1 MRIFFR
7 GLAYFIVGLIIG
19 YAFGLGLTFLFG
31 IVLTGSGE
39 LIWSAPLAIGLGL
52 STGIATLSWGVSG
65 YSQLTKGFVYST
77 VSGLIGYSLGVIVD
91 YFVSGSLNISG
102 SVASAFTLLFGF
114 AAFFFGLYGYHGITR
129 GLVFQVIGTLVGALF
144 VTLIRLLMGLTA
156 TGSFLF
162 TEPAWVFGAL
172 VGVVSFFF
180 GVGVMDDWVKWARG
194 MDTPDHHEDEPG
206 WQKYF
211 GVSLD
216 HKVIGI
222 QYTVTALF
230 LLAVGGTFAMI
241 FRTELAESQLQFLTT
256 TFRLFNQTGPQ
267 IYNTLMS
274 LHGMI
279 MIVSILLGISGIMNY
294 VVPLLLGAHDM
305 AFPRMNAFAYW
316 VSVPASVLL
325 LMALVL
331 GGFDTGWTGYP
342 PLSARAPVG
351 VQMFFLGVFTAGWSS
366 ILGALNV
373 IATILR
379 MRAKGMTPFRMPI
392 LVWASLATSIIAL
405 TATQLIGLSFQL
417 VLFQRLLDMGFF
429 DPAKGG
435 NPVLFQHLFWFYSH
449 PAVYVFVLPGLGVI
463 SELLPVF
470 VRKPLFGYRWVAM
483 SSLGIALV
491 GFVVW
496 AHHMFTSGMN
506 EYLRVPFMYS
516 TMLVAVPTGV
526 KFFSWVAT
534 IWGGK
539 IETPT
544 PMLFVLASIIVFL
557 FGGVTGPPNA
567 MVALDLHLHD
577 TYWVVGHFHDTI
589 FGGFVF
595 PFFAAI
601 YYWFPKAT
609 GRRMN
614 EFWGKVH
621 FWIMTPSFLGLTLG
635 MMFIGLRGMRRRIVD
650 YDTNLLGDRIYF
662 NLLGHDFRLI
672 DASHLF
678 LTICGFLIALSILI
692 FFINFFRSMTHGE
705 PATGNVWNS
714 RSPEWQVPSPMPAH
728 NYEVPFEVVG
738 EPYDY
743 GLPGSKFVEFAATKA
758 GKH

>member
-1 MRIFFR
+1 MSEEFMNRNPLRRAFLFLVVA
-7 GLAYFIVGLIIG
+7 GAVGYG
-19 YAFGLGLTFLFG
+19 VGLGLDFVVTK
-31 IVLTGSGE
+31 
-39 LIWSAPLAIGLGL
+39 
-52 STGIATLSWGVSG
+52 TLN
-65 YSQLTKGFVYST
+65 F
-77 VSGLIGYSLGVIVD
+77 
-91 YFVSGSLNISG
+91 SG
-102 SVASAFTLLFGF
+102 SVASAFTLLLGF
-114 AAFFFGLYGYHGITR
+114 TAFFFGLYGYRGITR
-129 GLVFQVIGTLVGALF
+129 GLVWQVAGTLIGALL
-144 VTLIRLLMGLTA
+144 VTGVRALMGA
-156 TGSFLF
+156 APIFGSFLF
-162 TEPAWVFGAL
+162 SEPAWVFGAL
-172 VGVVSFFF
+172 AGVVSFLV

-194 MDTPDHHEDEPG
+194 MDTREHHEDEPG

-211 GVSLD
+211 SVSLD

-230 LLAVGGTFAMI
+230 LISIGGTFALI
-241 FRTELAESQLQFLTT
+241 FRTELAASELQFLTT

-267 IYNTLMS
+267 LYNTLMS
-274 LHGMI
+274 LHGII
-279 MIVSILLGISGIMNY
+279 MIVSILLGISGIINY
-294 VVPLLLGAHDM
+294 AVPFLVGAHDM

-316 VSVPASVLL
+316 VAVPASVLL

-342 PLSARAPVG
+342 PLSTRAPVG
-351 VQMFFLGVFTAGWSS
+351 MQMFFLGVFTAGWSS

-373 IATILR
+373 IATVIR
-379 MRAKGMTPFRMPI
+379 MRAKGMTAMRMPI
-392 LVWASLATSIIAL
+392 FVWAGIATSIIAL

-417 VLFQRLLDMGFF
+417 VMFQRLFGMGFF
-429 DPAKGG
+429 DAAKGG

-449 PAVYVFVLPGLGVI
+449 PAVYVFVLPGLGII

-470 VRKPLFGYRWVAM
+470 VRKPLFGYRWIAM
-483 SSLGIALV
+483 SSLAIALV

-539 IETPT
+539 IVTPT
-544 PMLFVLASIIVFL
+544 PMLFTLGAIVVFL
-557 FGGVTGPPNA
+557 LGGITGPPNA

-595 PFFAAI
+595 PFFAAL
-601 YYWFPKAT
+601 YFWFPKAT

-621 FWIMTPSFLGLTLG
+621 FWLMTPSFLVLTFG

-650 YDTNLLGDRIYF
+650 YDPALNFDAT
-662 NLLGHDFRLI
+662 HLI
-672 DASHLF
+672 
-678 LTICGFLIALSILI
+678 LTICAFAIALSVLI
-692 FFINFFRSMTHGE
+692 FFINFFYSIKNGE
-705 PATGNVWNS
+705 KAEGNLWNS
-714 RSPEWQVPSPMPAH
+714 RSPEWQVPSPMPVH
-728 NYEVPFEVVG
+728 NYDVPFEVVG

-743 GLPGSKFVEFAATKA
+743 GLPGSKYVEFASGT
-758 GKH
+758 GKKH

>member
-1 MRIFFR
+1 MRR
-7 GLAYFIVGLIIG
+7 ANSVWSALLLLLLGGAIG
-19 YAFGLGLTFLFG
+19 YG
-31 IVLTGSGE
+31 
-39 LIWSAPLAIGLGL
+39 IGLGIDML
-52 STGIATLSWGVSG
+52 VSG
-65 YSQLTKGFVYST
+65 T
-77 VSGLIGYSLGVIVD
+77 
-91 YFVSGSLNISG
+91 LNFSG
-102 SVASAFTLLFGF
+102 SVAAAFALLIGVS
-114 AAFFFGLYGYHGITR
+114 AFFFGLYGYRGITR
-129 GLVFQVIGTLVGALF
+129 GLVWQVAGTLIGGL
-144 VTLIRLLMGLTA
+144 LITGIRAAMGLDTF
-156 TGSFLF
+156 GVFLF
-162 TEPAWVFGAL
+162 SEPAWVVGAL
-172 VGVVSFFF
+172 VGVVSFIF
-180 GVGVMDDWVKWARG
+180 GVGAVSDWMKWARG
-194 MDTPDHHEDEPG
+194 IDTPEHHEDEPG

-211 GVSLD
+211 GVSYD

-222 QYTVTALF
+222 QYTVTALV
-230 LLAVGGTFAMI
+230 LISVGGLFALI
-241 FRTELAESQLQFLTT
+241 FRTELAASQLQFLTN
-256 TFRLFNQTGPQ
+256 TFKLFNQNGPQ

-279 MIVSILLGISGIMNY
+279 MIVSILLGVSGIMNY
-294 VVPLLLGAHDM
+294 AVPLLLGAQDM

-316 VSVPASVLL
+316 VAVPAAVLL
-325 LMALVL
+325 LMSLVL

-351 VQMFFLGVFTAGWSS
+351 IQMFFLGVFTAGWSS
-366 ILGALNV
+366 ILGSLNI
-373 IATILR
+373 IATVVRL
-379 MRAKGMTPFRMPI
+379 RAKGMHAMRMPI
-392 LVWASLATSIIAL
+392 FVWASVATSIIAL

-417 VLFQRLLDMGFF
+417 VMFQRLFGMGFF

-491 GFVVW
+491 GFLVW

-516 TMLVAVPTGV
+516 TLLVAVPTGV

-544 PMLFVLASIIVFL
+544 PMLFVLGAILVFL
-557 FGGVTGPPNA
+557 MGGLSGPPHA
-567 MVALDLHLHD
+567 TVSVDLHLHD
-577 TYWVVGHFHDTI
+577 TYFVVGHFHDTI

-595 PFFAAI
+595 PFFAAL

-621 FWIMTPSFLGLTLG
+621 FWMMTPSFFVLTFG
-635 MMFIGLRGMRRRIVD
+635 MMFVGLSGMRRRIVD
-650 YDTNLLGDRIYF
+650 YDPALGFD
-662 NLLGHDFRLI
+662 L
-672 DASHLF
+672 SHLIM
-678 LTICGFLIALSILI
+678 TISGYLIGLSVLI
-692 FFINFFRSMTHGE
+692 FIINFFHSIKHGE
-705 PATGNVWNS
+705 VAEGNLWNS

-728 NYEVPFEVVG
+728 NYAVPFEVVG

-743 GLPGSKFVEFAATKA
+743 GLVGSKYVEFMPA
-758 GKH
+758 GTGEGVKHVPAPAGAHGSKH

>member
-1 MRIFFR
+1 MRR
-7 GLAYFIVGLIIG
+7 ANSVWSALLLLLVGGAIG
-19 YAFGLGLTFLFG
+19 YG
-31 IVLTGSGE
+31 
-39 LIWSAPLAIGLGL
+39 IGLGIDML
-52 STGIATLSWGVSG
+52 VSG
-65 YSQLTKGFVYST
+65 T
-77 VSGLIGYSLGVIVD
+77 
-91 YFVSGSLNISG
+91 LNFSG
-102 SVASAFTLLFGF
+102 SVAAAFALLIGVS
-114 AAFFFGLYGYHGITR
+114 AFFFGLYGYRGITR
-129 GLVFQVIGTLVGALF
+129 GLVWQVVGTLLGGL
-144 VTLIRLLMGLTA
+144 LITGIRAAMGLDTF
-156 TGSFLF
+156 GVFLF
-162 TEPAWVFGAL
+162 SEPAWVVGAL
-172 VGVVSFFF
+172 VGVVSFIF
-180 GVGVMDDWVKWARG
+180 GVGAVSDWMKWARG
-194 MDTPDHHEDEPG
+194 IDTPEHHEDEPG

-211 GVSLD
+211 GVSYD

-222 QYTVTALF
+222 QYTVTALV
-230 LLAVGGTFAMI
+230 LISVGGLFALI
-241 FRTELAESQLQFLTT
+241 FRTELAASQLQFLTN
-256 TFRLFNQTGPQ
+256 TFKLFNQNGPQ
-267 IYNTLMS
+267 IYNSLMS

-294 VVPLLLGAHDM
+294 AVPLLLGAQDM

-316 VSVPASVLL
+316 VAVPAAVLL
-325 LMALVL
+325 LMSLVL

-351 VQMFFLGVFTAGWSS
+351 IQMFFLGVFTAGWSS
-366 ILGALNV
+366 ILGSLNI
-373 IATILR
+373 IATVVRL
-379 MRAKGMTPFRMPI
+379 RAKGMHAMRMPI
-392 LVWASLATSIIAL
+392 FVWASVATSIIAL

-417 VLFQRLLDMGFF
+417 VMFQRLFGMGFF

-491 GFVVW
+491 GFLVW

-516 TMLVAVPTGV
+516 TLLVAVPTGV

-544 PMLFVLASIIVFL
+544 PMLFVLGAILVFL
-557 FGGVTGPPNA
+557 MGGLSGPPHA
-567 MVALDLHLHD
+567 TVSVDLHLHD
-577 TYWVVGHFHDTI
+577 TYFVVGHFHDTI

-595 PFFAAI
+595 PFFAAL

-621 FWIMTPSFLGLTLG
+621 FWMMTPSFFVLTLG
-635 MMFIGLRGMRRRIVD
+635 MMFVGLSGMRRRIVD
-650 YDTNLLGDRIYF
+650 YDPALGFD
-662 NLLGHDFRLI
+662 L
-672 DASHLF
+672 SHLIM
-678 LTICGFLIALSILI
+678 TISGYLIGLSVLI
-692 FFINFFRSMTHGE
+692 FIINFFHSIKHGE
-705 PATGNVWNS
+705 VAEGNLWNS

-728 NYEVPFEVVG
+728 NYVVPFEVVG

-743 GLPGSKFVEFAATKA
+743 GLVGSKYVEFMPA
-758 GKH
+758 GTGEGVKHVPAPAGAHGSKH